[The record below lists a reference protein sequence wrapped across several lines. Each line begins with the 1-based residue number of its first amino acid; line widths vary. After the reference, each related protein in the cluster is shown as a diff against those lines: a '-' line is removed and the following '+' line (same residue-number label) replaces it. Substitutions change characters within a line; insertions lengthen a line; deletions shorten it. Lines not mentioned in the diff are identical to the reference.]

1 MPRLA
6 PAQITNKVGPLS
18 PATNMQIDLSQKKLA
33 RLRANLKAI
42 RFELSNRL
50 LFNVED
56 CRKTVNKT
64 MDVIGEINAAFNPK
78 NE

>member
-6 PAQITNKVGPLS
+6 TAQVIEEARLPEIVTS
-18 PATNMQIDLSQKKLA
+18 AQIDLSHKKLA

-42 RFELSNRL
+42 RHELSNRL
-50 LFNVED
+50 FHVEV
-56 CRKTVNKT
+56 CRETVNNT
-64 MDVIGEINAAFNPK
+64 MDAIGEINAAFK

>member
-6 PAQITNKVGPLS
+6 TAQVIEEAGLPEITTSKQL
-18 PATNMQIDLSQKKLA
+18 DLSHKKLA

-42 RFELSNRL
+42 RYELSNRFL
-50 LFNVED
+50 SNMEV
-56 CRKTVNKT
+56 CRETVNTT
-64 MDVIGEINAAFNPK
+64 MDAIGEINAAFNSK

>member
-6 PAQITNKVGPLS
+6 TAQVIEEARLPEITTS
-18 PATNMQIDLSQKKLA
+18 TQIDLSHKKLA

-42 RFELSNRL
+42 RHELSNRL
-50 LFNVED
+50 LFNMEA
-56 CRKTVNKT
+56 CRKTVNTT
-64 MDVIGEINAAFNPK
+64 MDAIGEINAAFNSK